1 MHVCVQVQVLLYIF
15 FEKGGV
21 PVGGGG
27 QREGR
32 PEAMGVYYESRF
44 SFSKLTSGVS
54 GPTKLV
60 HFLAG

>member
-1 MHVCVQVQVLLYIF
+1 MHVRVQVQVLVYIF

-32 PEAMGVYYESRF
+32 PGACCEKCIVTVYEGGGG
-44 SFSKLTSGVS
+44 GVS
-54 GPTKLV
+54 KV
-60 HFLAG
+60 KDES